1 MIQKQLEEAY
11 AADDHERAVRLNH
24 EFHRGVNLAADSPK
38 LAQLMSQITR
48 YALESVFPTVEG
60 WPKQSTRDHRR
71 VLAALQKRDGEQ
83 ARTAMSRAPVRRLQ
97 AAHRP
102 PALDGRRRGLN
113 VLPRQTQMHTV
124 RLTLL
129 DEGELMGVLDGLR
142 VLDYGRFIAAPWCSA
157 LLADMGAD
165 VLRVEKREGG
175 EDRWVQSVT
184 ETGEGGTF
192 LQCNRNKRS
201 LTLDSTTPRARR
213 SPAGWWR
220 DQTSSSPTCRRPG
233 CAPAVWTTR
242 RLKAIKPDII
252 LASATAYGE
261 GGPYSDRIGF
271 DGAGQVMSGAT
282 YRQGLPDQPIRT
294 VVPYA
299 DFGTALTLTIGVM
312 MALFHRDKTG
322 EGQHVEGALLPT
334 ALMLSNAFLIERDLL
349 GVDKPRMGNRGTSV
363 APCDL
368 YRTSDGGWVLLQIAG
383 QPMFK
388 RWCRL
393 VGREELFDDPRFA
406 DDDLRWEN
414 GDVLNDLMRSGA
426 PTRPR
431 PRCWSSWRPPN
442 CPPPRCIR
450 RRMCSTTRM
459 CEAMGYLQR
468 VPFPGAS
475 HDVPI
480 IETPFRMS
488 ATPGSIRRRA
498 PLLGEHTD
506 EVLDEIGYDAG
517 EIAGLRTR
525 GLCDRTTACVV
536 PGVDPVPCGLLP
548 GRYPL
553 GPTTRTP
560 PWLWMSTDAGNS
572 TAMMAVSP

>member
-1 MIQKQLEEAY
+1 
-11 AADDHERAVRLNH
+11 
-24 EFHRGVNLAADSPK
+24 
-38 LAQLMSQITR
+38 
-48 YALESVFPTVEG
+48 
-60 WPKQSTRDHRR
+60 
-71 VLAALQKRDGEQ
+71 
-83 ARTAMSRAPVRRLQ
+83 
-97 AAHRP
+97 
-102 PALDGRRRGLN
+102 
-113 VLPRQTQMHTV
+113 
-124 RLTLL
+124 
-129 DEGELMGVLDGLR
+129 MGVLDGLR

-201 LTLDSTTPRARR
+201 LTLDSTTSEGAEI
-213 SPAGWWR
+213 
-220 DQTSSSPTCRRPG
+220 
-233 CAPAVWTTR
+233 TR
-242 RLKAIKPDII
+242 RLVARSDIVVANMPAAGMRASGLDYPTLKSIRPDII

-282 YRQGLPDQPIRT
+282 YRQGLADQPIRT

-393 VGREELFDDPRFA
+393 VGHEELFEDPRFA

-414 GDVLNDLMRSGA
+414 GDVLNDLMQEWCADQTKAEVLERLEAAKLPAA
-426 PTRPR
+426 P
-431 PRCWSSWRPPN
+431 
-442 CPPPRCIR
+442 
-450 RRMCSTTRM
+450 MHSTQEALDDPHVR
-459 CEAMGYLQR
+459 AMGYLQR

-517 EIAGLRTR
+517 EIAGLRSR
-525 GLCDRTTACVV
+525 GIV
-536 PGVDPVPCGLLP
+536 
-548 GRYPL
+548 
-553 GPTTRTP
+553 
-560 PWLWMSTDAGNS
+560 
-572 TAMMAVSP
+572 

>member
-1 MIQKQLEEAY
+1 
-11 AADDHERAVRLNH
+11 
-24 EFHRGVNLAADSPK
+24 
-38 LAQLMSQITR
+38 
-48 YALESVFPTVEG
+48 
-60 WPKQSTRDHRR
+60 
-71 VLAALQKRDGEQ
+71 
-83 ARTAMSRAPVRRLQ
+83 
-97 AAHRP
+97 
-102 PALDGRRRGLN
+102 
-113 VLPRQTQMHTV
+113 
-124 RLTLL
+124 
-129 DEGELMGVLDGLR
+129 MGVLDGLR

-201 LTLDSTTPRARR
+201 LTLDSTTSEGA
-213 SPAGWWR
+213 AI
-220 DQTSSSPTCRRPG
+220 
-233 CAPAVWTTR
+233 TR
-242 RLKAIKPDII
+242 RLVARSDIVVANMPAAGMRASGLDYPTLKSIRPDII

-282 YRQGLPDQPIRT
+282 YRQGLADQPIRT

-393 VGREELFDDPRFA
+393 VGHEELFDDPRFA

-414 GDVLNDLMRSGA
+414 GDVLNDLMQEWCADQTKAEVLERLEAAKLPAA
-426 PTRPR
+426 P
-431 PRCWSSWRPPN
+431 
-442 CPPPRCIR
+442 
-450 RRMCSTTRM
+450 MHSTQEVLDDPHVR
-459 CEAMGYLQR
+459 AMGYLQR

-517 EIAGLRTR
+517 EIAGLRSR
-525 GLCDRTTACVV
+525 GIV
-536 PGVDPVPCGLLP
+536 
-548 GRYPL
+548 
-553 GPTTRTP
+553 
-560 PWLWMSTDAGNS
+560 
-572 TAMMAVSP
+572 

>member
-1 MIQKQLEEAY
+1 
-11 AADDHERAVRLNH
+11 
-24 EFHRGVNLAADSPK
+24 
-38 LAQLMSQITR
+38 
-48 YALESVFPTVEG
+48 
-60 WPKQSTRDHRR
+60 
-71 VLAALQKRDGEQ
+71 
-83 ARTAMSRAPVRRLQ
+83 
-97 AAHRP
+97 
-102 PALDGRRRGLN
+102 
-113 VLPRQTQMHTV
+113 
-124 RLTLL
+124 
-129 DEGELMGVLDGLR
+129 MGVLDGLR

-201 LTLDSTTPRARR
+201 LTLDSTTSEGA
-213 SPAGWWR
+213 AI
-220 DQTSSSPTCRRPG
+220 
-233 CAPAVWTTR
+233 TR
-242 RLKAIKPDII
+242 RLVARSDIVVANMPAAGMRASGLDYPTLKSIRPDII

-393 VGREELFDDPRFA
+393 VGHEELFDDPRFA

-414 GDVLNDLMRSGA
+414 GDVLNDLMQEWCADQTKAEVLERLEAAKLPAA
-426 PTRPR
+426 P
-431 PRCWSSWRPPN
+431 
-442 CPPPRCIR
+442 
-450 RRMCSTTRM
+450 MHSTQ
-459 CEAMGYLQR
+459 EVLDDPHVQAMGYLQR

-517 EIAGLRTR
+517 EIAGLRSR
-525 GLCDRTTACVV
+525 GIV
-536 PGVDPVPCGLLP
+536 
-548 GRYPL
+548 
-553 GPTTRTP
+553 
-560 PWLWMSTDAGNS
+560 
-572 TAMMAVSP
+572 